1 MIYLK
6 VINDLEKKLQGN
18 INISNEKIDDEII
31 DKTINKKVK
40 SKINKSNKDLTKL
53 IDNKAMNSINKNLNE
68 TIDNK
73 LEGINIS
80 NEMIDDNVTSKR

>member
-53 IDNKAMNSINKNLNE
+53 IDNKAMNSINKNVNE